1 MPVNNAQ
8 VFKTY
13 PCFFLKNL
21 LANYLTLADVCF
33 KKKTLLEIKK
43 IFLG

>member
-1 MPVNNAQ
+1 MSVNNAQ

-13 PCFFLKNL
+13 PCFLKKNL

-33 KKKTLLEIKK
+33 KKNIIRDKK
-43 IFLG
+43 IFFG